1 MENKK
6 TVQELEKEVESLKKR
21 ISYMESEYI
30 SKCYIFEFCRRIKG
44 IMAVEAEIQ
53 EEFFEKYDTSNAED
67 LEAIKYEF
75 NRMKPLSDVVFY
87 GLLDTIKRLETI
99 IAGE

>member
-6 TVQELEKEVESLKKR
+6 TVQELEKEVESFKKR

-30 SKCYIFEFCRRIKG
+30 SKCYILEFCRRIKG
-44 IMAVEAEIQ
+44 IMAVEDEIQ
-53 EEFFEKYDTSNAED
+53 EEFFEKYDASKAED
-67 LEAIKYEF
+67 RKYIAYEF
-75 NRMKPLSDVVFY
+75 DRMKPLSDVVFY